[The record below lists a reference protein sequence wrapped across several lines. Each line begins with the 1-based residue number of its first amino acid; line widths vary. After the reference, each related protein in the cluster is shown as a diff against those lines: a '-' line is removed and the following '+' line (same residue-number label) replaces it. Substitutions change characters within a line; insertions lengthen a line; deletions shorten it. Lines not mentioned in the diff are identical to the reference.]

1 VQLAHAANANWRLSC
16 ARSGAHSSDYRWRM
30 PAITVRPAHPAEH
43 AALGELTVAAYPAVR
58 ATPRPRRRTSGRF
71 ATWAPGRGTHVL
83 VAVDADGGLLGD
95 VTYVPGPGPLAEL
108 EEEGDAGI
116 RMLGVSPAAQRGAI
130 GRRLVEACVARARD
144 DGRSR
149 IVLHTAPR

>member
-1 VQLAHAANANWRLSC
+1 
-16 ARSGAHSSDYRWRM
+16 
-30 PAITVRPAHPAEH
+30 
-43 AALGELTVAAYPAVR
+43 
-58 ATPRPRRRTSGRF
+58 
-71 ATWAPGRGTHVL
+71 VL

-116 RMLGVSPAAQRGAI
+116 RMLAVSPAAQRGAI

-149 IVLHTAPR
+149 IVLHTAPAMTGAQALYGALGFVRAPGLDGLVPGASLMAYTLDLDGG

>member
-1 VQLAHAANANWRLSC
+1 
-16 ARSGAHSSDYRWRM
+16 
-30 PAITVRPAHPAEH
+30 
-43 AALGELTVAAYPAVR
+43 
-58 ATPRPRRRTSGRF
+58 
-71 ATWAPGRGTHVL
+71 VL

-149 IVLHTAPR
+149 IVLHTAPAMTGAQALYGALGFVRAAGLDGRCRARASWPTRSTWTAVSARAGGTRRTRPPTSTPRS